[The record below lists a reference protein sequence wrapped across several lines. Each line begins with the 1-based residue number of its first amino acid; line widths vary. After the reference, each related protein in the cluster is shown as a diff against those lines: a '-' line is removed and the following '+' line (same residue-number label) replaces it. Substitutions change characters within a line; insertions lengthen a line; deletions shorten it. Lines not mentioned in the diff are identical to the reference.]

1 MCYSNAC
8 PSRTPQNIAFCG
20 RDRTRGNR
28 AHEIACLPQTMRIC
42 RNTCPFRAKTPPLQK
57 RPSRQ
62 TSEDRMRP
70 SQDSES
76 LCLSGQTAAQISGT
90 SPRVGWKGKIRNF
103 AGGFPLHAKKL
114 QNLRR
119 RGGKN
124 AESAWC
130 FQTAHTARVRR
141 QNRWDFRGMTPV
153 REAQQAPRRAA
164 SLPRK
169 RPSPPTAARTGGLE
183 PV

>member
-20 RDRTRGNR
+20 RDRTCGNR
-28 AHEIACLPQTMRIC
+28 AHEIACLPQTCEFAGIPVLSGRK
-42 RNTCPFRAKTPPLQK
+42 RAAAKASFPPDK
-57 RPSRQ
+57 R
-62 TSEDRMRP
+62 DRMRP
-70 SQDSES
+70 SQGSEPP
-76 LCLSGQTAAQISGT
+76 CLSGQTAAQISGT

-124 AESAWC
+124 AESAWG

-153 REAQQAPRRAA
+153 REAQQAPRR
-164 SLPRK
+164 SHLSRCK